1 MLLKYVVSN
10 FKSIGRNV
18 EFSMLPSDKEVE
30 GKFLTILQTDDEKL
44 SVLRRCAFFG
54 PNASGKSTFAESL
67 NFARNYITEPQKSSN
82 KTGVIKFRGEF
93 DNFSDSTLFQFVFF
107 LDGKIYEYGFSL
119 NSKQVVEEWLMVR
132 KAGEFVE
139 LFTRVT
145 DDNGITKIDIEDEF
159 AIIGSAERELSD
171 VLIRS
176 MKEKQRN
183 QLFLYKLKE
192 NGLAK
197 AERVVNWFEN
207 IQVIFPDS
215 KIQGLPIRVKEDV
228 DFREFLSESLNVLD
242 TGIVEVVASKERID
256 FHEFAED
263 MNMPIELVEAVEN
276 SKSGLIS
283 VNGKYF
289 IFLEDED
296 TTSLIKIQFRH
307 SLNNKNVKFNIDDE
321 SDGTQRLLDLLP
333 ILFKMEEKSNK
344 IYIVD
349 EIDRSLHTKLTKYIL
364 GEFLQRT
371 ESLNS
376 QLIFTAH
383 DINLMTADTMNKEE
397 IWFIDKNKVG
407 ETTLRPFSD
416 FETDESQSTIKDYLN
431 GRFGAV
437 PVIKGEYN
445 A

>member
-67 NFARNYITEPQKSSN
+67 NFVRNYITEPQKSSN

>member
-18 EFSMLPSDKEVE
+18 EFSMLPLNKNID
-30 GKFLTILQTDDEKL
+30 GKFLRTLRTDDDTIQ
-44 SVLRRCAFFG
+44 VLRRGAFFG

-67 NFARNYITEPQKSSN
+67 QFAKNYVTEPQKSAN
-82 KTGVIKFRGEF
+82 KTGVIKFKGEIDDF
-93 DNFSDSTLFQFVFF
+93 IDSTLFQFVFF
-107 LDGKIYEYGFSL
+107 LDGKIYEYGFAL
-119 NSKQVVEEWLMVR
+119 NYRQVDEEWLLIR
-132 KAGEFVE
+132 KEGKFTV
-139 LFTRVT
+139 LFTRIT
-145 DDNGITKIDIEDEF
+145 DENGVTKIEIEDEF
-159 AIIGSAERELSD
+159 AKVGSAERELSD
-171 VLIRS
+171 ILVRS
-176 MKEKQRN
+176 MQEKQRN

-192 NGLAK
+192 NGLIK
-197 AERVVNWFEN
+197 AERVVSWFED

-228 DFREFLSESLNVLD
+228 EFREFLSKSLNVLD

-263 MNMPIELVEAVEN
+263 VNLPSELVDAVEN

-283 VNGKYF
+283 INGKYF

-296 TTSLIKIQFRH
+296 TTSLIKIQFKH
-307 SLNNKNVKFNIDDE
+307 SLNDKHIKFNIDDE

-364 GEFLQRT
+364 REFLIKT
-371 ESLNS
+371 ELLNS

-383 DINLMTADTMNKEE
+383 DINLMSADTLDKEE
-397 IWFIDKNKVG
+397 IWFIDKNGIG
-407 ETTLRPFSD
+407 ETIVRPFSD
-416 FETDESQSTIKDYLN
+416 FETNASQDTIKDYLN

-445 A
+445 G